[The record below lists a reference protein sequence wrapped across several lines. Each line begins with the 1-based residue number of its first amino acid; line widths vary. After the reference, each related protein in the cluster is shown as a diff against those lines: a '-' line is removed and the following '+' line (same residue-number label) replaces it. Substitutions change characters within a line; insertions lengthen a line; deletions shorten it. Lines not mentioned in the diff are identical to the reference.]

1 MNSRVKLINFEEGN
15 YIELKKVETLNNNN
29 LLLNINSNFNLKLLF
44 SYLKY
49 DKILK
54 LIKYNKSLQNKIEI
68 EENNYKE
75 YSNIEIN
82 SEAIKNKIGSGKI
95 KINTLFLIF
104 SLGNCNINDGVCSP
118 LGFSFLF
125 FFLYFLF
132 PIIAITFYTSYV
144 FSVQRKLN
152 IVWVTLINKSLFLL
166 ILSRFMYLFII
177 LINSRNDAINVYL
190 ILSFFFI
197 HILYEV
203 LIFIKYINLYIIKKD
218 DLMDLI
224 FLLFNFAIIVKYFV
238 LIFSNWPKTFY
249 YLVRYKKLSVEPHC
263 IKIENYRKNKKKY
276 ISNRVKE
283 LKYKYLDQD
292 LKVFNKINIF
302 RKKNN
307 LTELKLKNNIPDF
320 IINEISEVILFKEQH
335 LFKLPNNKY
344 LLKYEFGQFNYY
356 FQNNNKNLIDIL
368 LKEGLNMINIVTQR
382 NMQYILLYE
391 DEIDIEF

>member
-104 SLGNCNINDGVCSP
+104 FLGNCNINDGVCSP

-307 LTELKLKNNIPDF
+307 LTELKLKDNIPDF